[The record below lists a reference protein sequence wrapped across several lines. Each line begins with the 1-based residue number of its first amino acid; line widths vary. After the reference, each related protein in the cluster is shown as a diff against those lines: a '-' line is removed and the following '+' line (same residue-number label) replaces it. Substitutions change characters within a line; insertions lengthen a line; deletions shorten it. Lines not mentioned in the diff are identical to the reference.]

1 MEEHLI
7 YLDLQLFAEEEK
19 TEEAT
24 PKRKEEARKKGQVV
38 KSNELNA
45 AVNLISMM
53 ILFTFGIDYLF
64 HKSFTMVQGFLMD
77 FINFPLAQGQMQNF
91 LLRFSRDYIMITA
104 PIFLAAMGAGLVINY
119 MQVGF
124 LTSSETLQ
132 LKLDRLNPLEGLK
145 RMFSRKA
152 LMELVKGILKITVI
166 SGITFLFIR
175 DHFQKLIEILFLGV
189 EGSVGEIISMFI
201 SLGTRV
207 AMVFF
212 GLAVL
217 DYLFQRYEFQR
228 SIKMSKH
235 EVKEEHRQFEG
246 DPQLKAKLKEKQ
258 REVTMNRVIQNVPK
272 ATVVVTNPTE
282 LAVALEYNQEKAQ
295 APVITAKGAGTVARR
310 IREIAKENQVPV
322 VENRTVARLLYRQSK
337 IGQEIPVE
345 LYQAVAEILAMV
357 FRMKK
362 KRSRR

>member
-1 MEEHLI
+1 MEEVL
-7 YLDLQLFAEEEK
+7 YRFNLQLFADEEK

-24 PKRKEEARKKGQVV
+24 PKRKQEARKKGQVV

-45 AVNLISMM
+45 AVNLLSMM
-53 ILFTFGIDYLF
+53 ILFTFGSDYLF
-64 HKSFTMVQGFLMD
+64 QQSFTMVQGFLMD
-77 FINFPLAQGQMQNF
+77 FINFPLAEGQILNI
-91 LLRFSRDYIMITA
+91 LIRFSGDFIFIMA
-104 PIFLAAMGAGLVINY
+104 PIFLAALGAGLIINY
-119 MQVGF
+119 LQVGF
-124 LTSSETLQ
+124 LTSSDTLQ
-132 LKLDRLNPLEGLK
+132 VKAERLNPVEGLK

-152 LMELVKGILKITVI
+152 LVELIKGILKITVI
-166 SGITFLFIR
+166 GFITYGFIR
-175 DHFQKLIEILFLGV
+175 DNFQKLIEILFLGV
-189 EGSVGEIISMFI
+189 EGSVGEIISLFI

-217 DYLFQRYEFQR
+217 DYIFQRHEFQR

-258 REVTMNRVIQNVPK
+258 REVTMNRIIQNVPD

-282 LAVALEYNQEKAQ
+282 LAVALEYNQEKSQ
-295 APVITAKGAGTVARR
+295 APIITAKGAGTTARR
-310 IREIAKENQVPV
+310 IREIARENNVPV
-322 VENRTVARLLYRQSK
+322 VENRTVARLLFRQSK
-337 IGQEIPVE
+337 VGEEIPMD

-357 FRMKK
+357 FRAK
-362 KRSRR
+362 KRKARK